1 MLSAMKSFY
10 SILYAG
16 INPASGEKLA
26 VALFMRGA
34 DKEHFA
40 WSKHRTNVVRE
51 LMGGD
56 AQRLLVQNLKGLQ
69 RKCEEGVQGQEG
81 LFAGNADQ
89 HAAGGYVLNEPYFNY
104 LTRYSKNLL
113 DFGPVTPI
121 DIEATEQR
129 FNDLFKLL
137 VDDRSSAISR
147 SRSADIDEA
156 KAKLRERISARVNWN
171 AELSQADVPG
181 LLLPSV
187 RLDFIGRNGKSVI
200 GEVVDFEKQ
209 EYYLEADI
217 NKLDIVSQMLQQQNQ
232 LGKAFLVGDEPDAG
246 EHPNQHRAWEAVRA
260 SSRIELV
267 PTTDL
272 ELVGAHLDRQNVKPW
287 RAN

>member
-1 MLSAMKSFY
+1 MLSAMKTFY

-69 RKCEEGVQGQEG
+69 RKCEETLQGQEG
-81 LFAGNADQ
+81 LFAGNAEQ
-89 HAAGGYVLNEPYFNY
+89 QPAGGYVLNEPYFNY

-113 DFGPVTPI
+113 DFGPVTTI

-137 VDDRSSAISR
+137 VDERSSAISR

-232 LGKAFLVGDEPDAG
+232 LGKAFLVGDEPDAVD
-246 EHPNQHRAWEAVRA
+246 HPNQHRAWEAVRA

-267 PTTDL
+267 PTTEL
-272 ELVGAHLDRQNVKPW
+272 ERVGAHLEKQNVQPW

>member
-34 DKEHFA
+34 AKEHFA

-69 RKCEEGVQGQEG
+69 RKCEEALQGHEG

-89 HAAGGYVLNEPYFNY
+89 QAAGGYVLNEPYFNY

-147 SRSADIDEA
+147 SRSTDIDEA
-156 KAKLRERISARVNWN
+156 KAQLRERIGKRVNWD
-171 AELSQADVPG
+171 AVLSQADVPG
-181 LLLPSV
+181 LLLPTV

-232 LGKAFLVGDEPDAG
+232 LGKAFLVGDEPDAS
-246 EHPNQHRAWEAVRA
+246 EHPSQHRAWEAVRA
-260 SSRIELV
+260 SSRIQLV
-267 PTTDL
+267 STTDL
-272 ELVGAHLDRQNVKPW
+272 ELVGAHLEKQNVKPW